1 MYNDLFTITLKFWNI
16 KELFIRNNIN
26 IGSAQ
31 SIIQFSIYISGTVI
45 EVYLSLG
52 NNLNTNVINYLLM
65 SSDIKPDQTECKE
78 CGKSFDTTE
87 GLEQHYELEHK
98 WKNKKI

>member
-1 MYNDLFTITLKFWNI
+1 MPKYYPILDIHFRHCN
-16 KELFIRNNIN
+16 R
-26 IGSAQ
+26 
-31 SIIQFSIYISGTVI
+31 
-45 EVYLSLG
+45 VYLSLG

>member
-1 MYNDLFTITLKFWNI
+1 M
-16 KELFIRNNIN
+16 
-26 IGSAQ
+26 
-31 SIIQFSIYISGTVI
+31 
-45 EVYLSLG
+45 SLG
-52 NNLNTNVINYLLM
+52 NNLNTNVNNYLLM